1 MCGASNVLC
10 RRSLPHAQGAT
21 LPFTTPYLAG
31 IPPNPTPHPCSF
43 SARLVLPRTNNS
55 TFTLGSPLQQPSI
68 PFAQV
73 AALTS
78 LNDYLN
84 QHGPYVGGANVCATD
99 LSLAPKLYHLRVA
112 LKHFKVRA

>member
-1 MCGASNVLC
+1 M
-10 RRSLPHAQGAT
+10 
-21 LPFTTPYLAG
+21 
-31 IPPNPTPHPCSF
+31 
-43 SARLVLPRTNNS
+43 
-55 TFTLGSPLQQPSI
+55 
-68 PFAQV
+68 

-112 LKHFKVRA
+112 LKHFKVCAHEREV